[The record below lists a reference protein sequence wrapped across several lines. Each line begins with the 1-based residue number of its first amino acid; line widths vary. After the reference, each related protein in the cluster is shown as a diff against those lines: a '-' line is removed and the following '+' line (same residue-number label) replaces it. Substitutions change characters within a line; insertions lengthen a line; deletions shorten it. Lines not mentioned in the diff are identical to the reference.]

1 MLVVFPKF
9 TVVLS
14 FFLHFL
20 LSGNGR
26 TPNEIVGEFLTDDLC
41 RLSLPTP
48 QLEED
53 DPKTGLNVVDVLD
66 EQLEIED
73 PKDPKDPKAPPG
85 FDPIC
90 LMT

>member
-1 MLVVFPKF
+1 MFPKF

-14 FFLHFL
+14 FLLHFF

-26 TPNEIVGEFLTDDLC
+26 TPNEIVGDLC
-41 RLSLPTP
+41 RLTLPTP

-53 DPKTGLNVVDVLD
+53 DPKTGLNVVNVVD
-66 EQLEIED
+66 EQLEFED
-73 PKDPKDPKAPPG
+73 PKDPKDPKDLPG
-85 FDPIC
+85 CDPIC